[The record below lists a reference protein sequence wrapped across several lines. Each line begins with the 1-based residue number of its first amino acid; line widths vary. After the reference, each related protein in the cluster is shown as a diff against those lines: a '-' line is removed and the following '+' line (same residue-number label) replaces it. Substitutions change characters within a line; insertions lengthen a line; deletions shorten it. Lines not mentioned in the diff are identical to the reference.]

1 MDNEK
6 TNLLI
11 GSKRHW
17 RTNSK
22 TLCTFLISHKFIERY
37 WDNLYNNCLD
47 RHDPF
52 EKYLNKST
60 RGIKKYKN
68 NQNISYQNLL
78 FSNCIIKKSVFDVI
92 KLNLN
97 LKYYGGEELDFA
109 SKLEKKFP
117 KMMTASTEAVATRIN
132 FPDYKKHLY
141 KLIEFGELNLQYLD
155 NQLKRDVI
163 KFNLLLKRNVL
174 FRGFANLLY
183 YVCRRCYKMKFMGNY
198 IIKIGMLSAILK
210 GYYKTK

>member
-1 MDNEK
+1 VFDYGSVDNSFEIFADY
-6 TNLLI
+6 NLKFNKKQLKLNKNQGRSYARSEGI
-11 GSKRHW
+11 KIASGEW
-17 RTNSK
+17 ILFLNSNIIVEA
-22 TLCTFLISHKFIERY
+22 TLLLRY
-37 WDNLYNNCLD
+37 SESMLNRNSYAYGGCINYSSIDSV
-47 RHDPF
+47 F

-92 KLNLN
+92 ELNLN

-117 KMMTASTEAVATRIN
+117 KMMTASTGAVATRIN

-141 KLIEFGELNLQYLD
+141 KLIEFGELNLKYLD
-155 NQLKRDVI
+155 NI
-163 KFNLLLKRNVL
+163 PF
-174 FRGFANLLY
+174 
-183 YVCRRCYKMKFMGNY
+183 
-198 IIKIGMLSAILK
+198 
-210 GYYKTK
+210 